1 MCSNS
6 DARSVTMRLGIDRP
20 EIGNLLHVKN
30 VLHGDGSAGSTWPES
45 HGFDL
50 KLLGRAKPFMTA
62 GFGKNWPKPRLLTI
76 PITSRV

>member
-30 VLHGDGSAGSTWPES
+30 VLHSDGSAGSTWPES

-50 KLLGRAKPFMTA
+50 KFARPRQAIYDGWL
-62 GFGKNWPKPRLLTI
+62 WPELA
-76 PITSRV
+76 